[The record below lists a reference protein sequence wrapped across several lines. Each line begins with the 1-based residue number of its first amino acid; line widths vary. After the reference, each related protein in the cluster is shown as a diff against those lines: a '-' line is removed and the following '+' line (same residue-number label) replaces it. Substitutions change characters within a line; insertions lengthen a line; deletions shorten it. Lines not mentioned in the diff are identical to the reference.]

1 MSRIGRKT
9 IRIPEDVEVTVNAG
23 KILVKGPR
31 GFLEERLPPALTA
44 EIKDGFL
51 HVLTSG
57 TSGRDGAFWGLYRS
71 LIANMVEGVTNG
83 FRKEL
88 ELSGIGFKVKKD
100 DQALIFSLGYS
111 HPIRYP
117 SVPGIS
123 FEVEDETK
131 LVVSGIDKRVVGEV
145 ASRIRELKKP
155 EPYKGKGIKY
165 SGEVIR
171 RKAGKV
177 GKASATLGK

>member
-1 MSRIGRKT
+1 
-9 IRIPEDVEVTVNAG
+9 
-23 KILVKGPR
+23 
-31 GFLEERLPPALTA
+31 
-44 EIKDGFL
+44 
-51 HVLTSG
+51 
-57 TSGRDGAFWGLYRS
+57 
-71 LIANMVEGVTNG
+71 MVEGVKNG

-100 DQALIFSLGYS
+100 DQNLVFSLGYS
-111 HPIRYP
+111 HPIRYTP
-117 SVPGIS
+117 VPGIS
-123 FEVEDETK
+123 FEVKDDTK
-131 LVVSGIDKRVVGEV
+131 VIVSGVDKRVVGEV

-165 SGEVIR
+165 YGEVIR